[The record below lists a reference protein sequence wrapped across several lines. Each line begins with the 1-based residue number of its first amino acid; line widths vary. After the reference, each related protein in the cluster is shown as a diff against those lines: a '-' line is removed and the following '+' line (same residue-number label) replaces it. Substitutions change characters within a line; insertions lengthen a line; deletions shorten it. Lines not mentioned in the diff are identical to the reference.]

1 MPRSQGTREQRALCL
16 LLRETR
22 TGKNLTQAEVASRLD
37 RPQSYVSKYET
48 GERRLDLVE
57 LGEVCTAMEIELVD
71 FIRAYESRRRPR

>member
-1 MPRSQGTREQRALCL
+1 MPRSQGTHEQKALCT

-22 TGKNLTQAEVASRLD
+22 TRKNLTQVEVAERLD

-57 LGEVCTAMEIELVD
+57 LGEVCAAMEVALVD
-71 FIRAYESRRRPR
+71 FIRTYQSRL

>member
-1 MPRSQGTREQRALCL
+1 MPRSYGTHEQRALCT

-22 TGKNLTQAEVASRLD
+22 TRKNLTQAEVAQRLE

-57 LGEVCTAMEIELVD
+57 LGEVCSAMEVGLVE
-71 FIRAYESRRRPR
+71 FIRAYESRR

>member
-1 MPRSQGTREQRALCL
+1 MPRSYGTHDHRALCT

-22 TGKNLTQAEVASRLD
+22 TRKHLTQAELAQRLD

-57 LGEVCTAMEIELVD
+57 LGEVLAAMEVALVD
-71 FIRAYESRRRPR
+71 FIRAYESRR